1 MWRNLE
7 IWKHL
12 VGNVTA
18 TNSDIINMVVMSV
31 NTHVADYIVFYWS
44 YQGPLTKQGGGES
57 LYDYPVIWGYHKH
70 NHLHNPPGTCRGP
83 RGDRDGG
90 QILDCVFI
98 AHAPSEVV
106 NFRHRWP
113 MLMWQDISYRG
124 TTQTLCWSV
133 YQA

>member
-1 MWRNLE
+1 ME

-57 LYDYPVIWGYHKH
+57 LYDYPVI
-70 NHLHNPPGTCRGP
+70 
-83 RGDRDGG
+83 
-90 QILDCVFI
+90 
-98 AHAPSEVV
+98 
-106 NFRHRWP
+106 
-113 MLMWQDISYRG
+113 
-124 TTQTLCWSV
+124 
-133 YQA
+133 